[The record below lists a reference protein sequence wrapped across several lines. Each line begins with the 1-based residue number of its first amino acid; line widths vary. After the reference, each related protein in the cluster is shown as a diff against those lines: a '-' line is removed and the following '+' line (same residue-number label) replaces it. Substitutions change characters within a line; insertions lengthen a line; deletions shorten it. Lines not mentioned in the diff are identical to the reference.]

1 MDHRVIACWRHML
14 PGDRYRWT
22 TEGWLAGCML
32 LSERYRWIGLLA
44 FPLHG
49 ERYRWTT
56 EGWLAGCTC
65 YLAKGSDGP
74 EDWLA
79 GCTCYLA
86 KGSDGPEDW
95 LAGCT
100 CYLAKGSESDGPR
113 RAGLLAAHVTWR
125 KVQMDHRRQACYLAK
140 STDGPQRACLLAAH
154 VTVAFCLPWVL
165 RLTRGAGQ
173 TAQPCSNTGTYHHL
187 PTHHTL

>member
-56 EGWLAGCTC
+56 EVWLAGCTC

-125 KVQMDHRRQACYLAK
+125 KVLNQMDHGGQACWLHMLPGERFRWTTDGRHVTWRKVQMDHRGLACWLHM
-140 STDGPQRACLLAAH
+140 LLSPFVCPGFSA
-154 VTVAFCLPWVL
+154 
-165 RLTRGAGQ
+165 
-173 TAQPCSNTGTYHHL
+173 
-187 PTHHTL
+187 